1 MVLIPAFLLF
11 VMLAVI
17 WFDATRYIIPN
28 WLVGA
33 LLAVYPAAV
42 VMAPVPVDWLMAL
55 AGMAI
60 VFAIGY
66 GVFHMGWMGGGDI
79 KLIIVCSLWTG
90 WAHLLDFI
98 FLFALLGG
106 VLSVAVWGARKLEP
120 FVLTPEKMAKLPRIL
135 RDKEPVPYGL
145 AIAAAFLLL
154 MGMGQIPV
162 L

>member
-1 MVLIPAFLLF
+1 MILIPAFLLF
-11 VMLAVI
+11 CMLATI

-33 LLAVYPAAV
+33 LLAVYPLAV
-42 VMAPVPVDWLMAL
+42 VMAAQPVDWPMAL

-60 VFAIGY
+60 VFAVGY
-66 GVFHMGWMGGGDI
+66 VVFAMKWMGGGDI
-79 KLIIVCSLWTG
+79 KLIIACSLWVG
-90 WAHLLDFI
+90 FSNLLDFI

-106 VLSVAVWGARKLEP
+106 LLSVVVWSVRKLEP
-120 FVLTPEKMAKLPRIL
+120 LLLTPARMATLPRIL
-135 RDKEPVPYGL
+135 RNGEPVPYGL

-154 MGMGQIPV
+154 MWMGRIPV